1 MKDNILLFVI
11 GVLLGAVISTGAFYM
26 YTVASN
32 TSKCDN
38 QTMQLDRG
46 ERPEMPNGGNNQ
58 NGQPPELPN
67 GAQPQQPSSGNE
79 SA

>member
-32 TSKCDN
+32 ASKCDN
-38 QTMQLDRG
+38 QTMQMDRG
-46 ERPEMPNGGNNQ
+46 ERPVGSDG
-58 NGQPPELPN
+58 
-67 GAQPQQPSSGNE
+67 
-79 SA
+79 